1 MHLFLV
7 LNSAAVFAGREV
19 SITAAKHLCAPAG
32 IHGPLVDYA
41 VEGRFKHLLCKN
53 HDTFNSCNV
62 GNYLYYFFSHSSDFV
77 LWCEGHLYGK
87 PSAVARPRAR
97 SGMCNSSHSAPRIV
111 LWMPHQAPSP
121 LPSFFPTV
129 HPEGRKHLS
138 PPLFCRGPEMRRLRV
153 GTCCSLLRR
162 NRRGEE
168 RIHTWSLRSSIHPH
182 KKAFRLRR
190 IGALGARPQSLLG
203 GERWN
208 GARGGPSFLR
218 RDSLLLSF
226 LFSPLFLSLLVWNK

>member
-1 MHLFLV
+1 MLWK
-7 LNSAAVFAGREV
+7 AVSNTFYV
-19 SITAAKHLCAPAG
+19 KIMIHSILAMLEATF
-32 IHGPLVDYA
+32 I
-41 VEGRFKHLLCKN
+41 FSLLT
-53 HDTFNSCNV
+53 HRILSC
-62 GNYLYYFFSHSSDFV
+62 
-77 LWCEGHLYGK
+77 WCEGHLYGK

-208 GARGGPSFLR
+208 GARGGGLR
-218 RDSLLLSF
+218 F
-226 LFSPLFLSLLVWNK
+226 A